1 MMALHEGIM
10 LRLDHIAVAADT
22 LDAGVAYVE
31 DALGV
36 KVQPG
41 GQHLFMGTHNCLL
54 RLGAGEYLEVIAVD
68 PALPAPDRAR
78 WFGLDHPVG
87 RPRVVHWIVGVDD
100 IARAVKTIPYAEQT
114 VVDAQRGDL
123 KWKITIPDDGHL
135 PFDGAFP
142 TLIEWPKGPHVSER
156 MNDMGCR
163 MERLQISHPQAKMLQ
178 VALKS
183 HLSDQRIVFQAAP
196 TYSCVATIATPTGL
210 KTLA

>member
-1 MMALHEGIM
+1 M
-10 LRLDHIAVAADT
+10 LKLDHIAVAADT

-31 DALGV
+31 GALGV

-87 RPRVVHWIVGVDD
+87 RPRVVHWIAGVDD
-100 IARAVKTIPYAEQT
+100 IVRAVKTIPYAEQP

-142 TLIEWPKGPHVSER
+142 TLIEWPKGPHVSEK
-156 MNDMGCR
+156 MIDVGCR
-163 MERLQISHPQAKMLQ
+163 LERLEIAHPQAKL
-178 VALKS
+178 L
-183 HLSDQRIVFQAAP
+183 QAALGDLL
-196 TYSCVATIATPTGL
+196 YDGRVIFNEHATVQLTAMFMTPSGSKIL
-210 KTLA
+210 S